1 MSKRKNIYVQDAA
14 GALLSRI
21 AADYH
26 SGNESA
32 TIAAALDV
40 YLGSITTRGDLIRAT
55 VLALAAA
62 QQPDERY
69 DPADDNRAE
78 APHLLLAALLD
89 ETAAR
94 AIGNAL
100 VELMAKEWSGE
111 IL

>member
-1 MSKRKNIYVQDAA
+1 MSKRKNIYVQDSA
-14 GALLSRI
+14 GALLSRL

-26 SGNESA
+26 GGNESA
-32 TIAAALDV
+32 TIAAALDS
-40 YLGSITTRGDLIRAT
+40 YIMQLSTRGDLIRQA

-62 QQPDERY
+62 QQPDERF
-69 DPADDNRAE
+69 DPADDTRAE

-94 AIGNAL
+94 AIGSAL
-100 VELMAKEWSGE
+100 AELAAKEWNGE